1 MSPSFEILAPRR
13 PAVSQNHGASTL
25 RSIGEIL
32 PLVMARYGL
41 EVDEP
46 TPGPEETGS
55 HFPLF
60 LNAVMEDYDHACLVA
75 QKS

>member
-13 PAVSQNHGASTL
+13 PAVSPNGGESTL

-41 EVDEP
+41 DDP
-46 TPGPEETGS
+46 TAGPEEAGS
-55 HFPLF
+55 RFPLF